1 MRQLCTLLLV
11 FGLSTPF
18 FAQNNFWAPI
28 KISAISLSE
37 SATPKAQPKQ
47 FQAFSLN
54 YAQMFAALSQA
65 PMEFTAAA
73 RQQAVVLRIPFADG
87 SFHTFRVW
95 ESPVMAPELMAKFPT
110 IKTYAGVDAEG
121 MGLTL
126 RMGVGDQGFHA
137 YVFEA
142 NGHFQAIRPYADGN
156 TEYYVSYRQEDMP
169 ALADDLSHKAQC
181 GVDEHQ
187 PHLMPS
193 TNDLP
198 PASVNRGSA
207 DPISLR
213 KYRLA
218 VSTQGEY
225 SQHFGGTKPMIL
237 SAVVEAV
244 NFIVAIT
251 ERDWG
256 LRLEL
261 IPNND
266 TLFYLNPATDPF
278 TGPLIPNWI
287 GDNPAAINTLINVN
301 TYDIGHLFAKVQN
314 PGGIYVAGQAALS
327 GVCTQIL
334 KAVAGSS
341 LPIPDGP
348 GYYLIIAH
356 EIGHQ
361 FSATHTFNRCV
372 PSQDALTASTAYE
385 PGGGTTI
392 MSYSTT
398 CFPDIVGDT
407 EAYFH
412 VANLEQVA
420 NFITL
425 EVGSTC
431 PVLVP
436 TSNRAPVVNI
446 PLPDNFF
453 IPISTPFELTG
464 VATDEDGDVMTYC
477 WEQFNLGPSSPL
489 GQPAFDAPT
498 FRSFFPTNTPTRTFP
513 LLANIINNTNTNL
526 EVLPTYSRELKF
538 KFTVRDNNSEVGGV
552 AIDEVRFRSAASAG
566 PFRVSYPTN
575 TSAVWNVGEYQTVT
589 WDVANTNAAPVNC
602 QRVNIRLSLDGGLT
616 YPVTLAAGQ
625 PNIGRACIQVPSNLT
640 NMARVRIDA
649 ADNIFFDISN
659 ANFAIRNAP
668 TPGVSLC
675 ADKLV
680 DFVCLPESYNIDINT
695 AAVASFADPVTLD
708 VAGLPSGAV
717 GVFSPNPVVP
727 GQNSTLSITF
737 PMGLPEQ
744 TFDAVITGTVGAFST
759 STTVTLT
766 TVNNDF
772 TTFSPTAPAHGATGV
787 NPNPLLTWS
796 TSLDANFY
804 DVEVA
809 TNPSFAP
816 NTLVATQF
824 NIVIGSYQVTT
835 ILDEGAV
842 YYWRIR
848 AKNDCG
854 GAVWSPTR
862 AFVVTVQSCINL
874 SANDVPQN
882 ITPNGTPTI
891 ESKITLLSGG
901 TISDVN
907 ITKVQGF
914 HTYFRDLEARL
925 ISPAGTDILL
935 WKDRCGSYNGPFDI
949 SFDDG
954 AGAVF
959 SCPPPTSNGE
969 AKPSGSLSSLI
980 GQDATGVWTLRVK
993 DNTVSSGGTLSAFSL
1008 QICSDE
1014 ATSPPFVTVNNVLQ
1028 PVSGNNAAIDINFL
1042 KAEDANNTANQIIF
1056 TLVDIPEKGLLLL
1069 YGNPMGIGEQFSQAD
1084 IDNGGLRYGDYGWN
1098 AGGDSFRFVVSDNEG
1113 GLETGVFQISAL
1125 VSTKDIPS
1133 GLAFGLAPNPAS
1145 DFIRLSLGT
1154 PLNSDAR
1161 VVMYNAAGQQVHTWI
1176 LGAGTMFMS
1185 LQVSDLPEGVYAI
1198 AVENEAIRGVRKVV
1212 VR

>member
-11 FGLSTPF
+11 FGLSTSF

-28 KISAISLSE
+28 KTSAISLSE
-37 SATPKAQPKQ
+37 SATPKPQPKQ
-47 FQAFSLN
+47 FEAFSLQ
-54 YAQMFAALSQA
+54 YARMFAALSQA

-73 RQQAVVLRIPFADG
+73 RQEAVVLSIPFADG

-95 ESPVMAPELMAKFPT
+95 ESPVMAPELRAKYPN

-121 MGLTL
+121 KGLSL
-126 RMGVGDQGFHA
+126 RLGVGEQGFHA

-142 NGHFQAIRPYADGN
+142 SGRFQAIRPYADGN

-169 ALADDLSHKAQC
+169 ALADGLAHKAQC

-187 PHLMPS
+187 PHLMPP
-193 TNDLP
+193 TDAAP
-198 PASVNRGSA
+198 PASANRGNA

-225 SQHFGGTKPMIL
+225 SQHFGGTKPVIL

-244 NFIVAIT
+244 NFLVAIQ

-256 LRLEL
+256 VRLEL
-261 IPNND
+261 IPNTD
-266 TLFYLNPATDPF
+266 ALFYLDPATDPF
-278 TGPLIPNWI
+278 SGPLIPNWI
-287 GDNPAAINTLINVN
+287 GDNPAAINSIIGVN
-301 TYDIGHLFAKVQN
+301 SYDIGHLFAKVQN
-314 PGGIYVAGQAALS
+314 PGGVYVAGQASLS
-327 GVCTQIL
+327 GVCTQVQ
-334 KAVAGSS
+334 KAIAGSS
-341 LPIPDGP
+341 LPNPDGP
-348 GYYLIIAH
+348 AYYLIIAH
-356 EIGHQ
+356 EMGHQ
-361 FSATHTFNRCV
+361 FSATHTFNRCL
-372 PSQDALTASTAYE
+372 PSQDAISASTAYE

-398 CFPDIVGDT
+398 CDPDIVGNT

-420 NFITL
+420 NFITT

-436 TSNRAPVVNI
+436 TNNHAPVVDI
-446 PLPDNFF
+446 PWPNDFF

-464 VATDEDGDVMTYC
+464 IATDEDGDVMTYC
-477 WEQFNLGPSSPL
+477 WEQFDLGPSSPL
-489 GQPAFDAPT
+489 GQPTVDAPT

-513 LLANIINNTNTNL
+513 RLTNIVNNTSTNV

-538 KFTVRDNNSEVGGV
+538 KFTARDNNEEVGGV
-552 AIDEVRFRSAASAG
+552 GIDVVRFRSAASAG

-575 TSAVWNVGEYQTVT
+575 TSAVWNVGEYQTIT
-589 WDVANTNAAPVNC
+589 WDVANTNTAPVNC
-602 QRVNIRLSLDGGLT
+602 QKVNIRLSLDGGMT
-616 YPVTLAAGQ
+616 YPITLASDQ
-625 PNIGRACIQVPSNLT
+625 PNIGRACIQVPNNLST
-640 NMARVRIDA
+640 TARVRIDA

-659 ANFAIRNAP
+659 ANFVIQNAA
-668 TPGVSLC
+668 TGGVSLC

-680 DFVCLPESYNIDINT
+680 DFACLPDAYSIDIST
-695 AAVASFADPVTLD
+695 AAVASFADPVALD
-708 VAGLPSGAV
+708 VAGLPNGAV
-717 GVFSPNPVVP
+717 GVFSPNPVMP
-727 GQNSTLSITF
+727 GQNSTLTITF

-744 TFDAVITGTVGAFST
+744 TFDAVVTGTVGAFST

-772 TTFSPTAPAHGATGV
+772 TTFAPISPMHGASGV

-796 TSLDANFY
+796 TSLDANSY

-816 NTLVATQF
+816 NTLVVSQS
-824 NIVIGSYQVTT
+824 NIVIGSYQVTAL
-835 ILDEGAV
+835 LDEGAV

-862 AFVVTVQSCINL
+862 AFVVTLQSCVEL

-891 ESKITLLSGG
+891 ESKITLPSGG
-901 TISDVN
+901 AISDVN
-907 ITKVQGF
+907 ITQIQGF

-954 AGAVF
+954 AAATF
-959 SCPPPTSNGE
+959 SCPPPTNNGE
-969 AKPSGSLSSLI
+969 SKPSNSLSALI

-993 DNTVSSGGTLSAFSL
+993 DNAVSSGGTLSSFSL

-1014 ATSPPFVTVNNVLQ
+1014 ATSPPFITVNNVLQ
-1028 PVSGNNAAIDINFL
+1028 PLSGNNAAIDGNFL
-1042 KAEDANNTANQIIF
+1042 KAEDANNTPNQLVY
-1056 TLVDIPEKGLLLL
+1056 TLVELPAKGLLIL
-1069 YGNPMGIGEQFSQAD
+1069 YGNGMGIGEQFTQAD
-1084 IDNGGLRYGDYGWN
+1084 IDNGGLRYGDYGLN
-1098 AGGDSFRFVVSDNEG
+1098 AGSDSFRFVVSDNEG
-1113 GLETGVFQISAL
+1113 GLDDGVFQISPN
-1125 VSTKDIPS
+1125 VSTQDIRH

-1145 DFIRLSLGT
+1145 DFIQLSLGT
-1154 PLNSDAR
+1154 PLSSDSR
-1161 VVMYNAAGQQVHTWI
+1161 VVMYNAAGQQMRAWT
-1176 LGAGTMFMS
+1176 LAAGTMFMS
-1185 LQVSDLPEGVYAI
+1185 LPVSDLPEGVYAI
-1198 AVENEAIRGVRKVV
+1198 AVENEAVRGVRKVV